1 MILKDK
7 VAVVTGAARGI
18 GREIAILMARLGAR
32 VVVND
37 YGGSES
43 GQGTARG
50 PADDVVRE
58 IRAGGGT
65 AVASYDSVASME
77 GGRRI
82 VQAAVEAFGRVD
94 IVVNNAGILRDR
106 MIFNMTEEE
115 WDAVVDTHL
124 KGTFAVTRAAAP
136 YMKEQRSGRFINMTS
151 TSGLVGNVGQAN
163 YAAAK
168 MGIVGLTTV
177 VALDMARYNVTA
189 NCISPFA
196 WTRMIGTIPTE
207 TEAQRARVEKIK
219 KLDPA
224 HVAPVAAFLASD
236 AAREVTGQVFG
247 VRGKEIMLF
256 GHMRPVMRIHHAE
269 GWTVERLAEIFPGTL
284 QHHLVPLET
293 SGQYFNYDPLV

>member
-1 MILKDK
+1 MILKDR

-18 GREIAILMARLGAR
+18 GREIALLMARLGAR

-37 YGGSES
+37 YGGSEG
-43 GQGTARG
+43 GQGATQA
-50 PADDVVRE
+50 PANEVVEE
-58 IRAGGGT
+58 IRKAGGQ
-65 AVASYDSVASME
+65 AVANYDSVATMA
-77 GGRRI
+77 GGEHI
-82 VQAAVEAFGRVD
+82 VQTAIDAFGRVD

-115 WDAVVDTHL
+115 WDAVLNTHL

-136 YMKEQRSGRFINMTS
+136 RMKEQRAGRFINMTS
-151 TSGLVGNVGQAN
+151 TSGLVGNIGQAN

-168 MGIVGLTTV
+168 VRIVGLTKV

-207 TEAQRARVEKIK
+207 TDAQKARVEKIK
-219 KLDPA
+219 KLSPA
-224 HVAPVAAFLASD
+224 HIAPLAAFLASD
-236 AAREVTGQVFG
+236 DAKDVSGQVFG

-256 GHMRPVMRIHHAE
+256 SHERPIMRVHNDE
-269 GWTVERLAEIFPGTL
+269 GWTVERLVEMFPGTL
-284 QHHLVPLET
+284 QHHIVPLVT
-293 SGQYFNYDPLV
+293 S